1 MSESIDSDTEK
12 KDLTAAHKTAKKALW
27 NLLSIVNTERKMKIK
42 QAIYHLEKALKQTT
56 AQNPLQ
62 VQLQQL
68 NAKMNTL
75 LQKQDTAT
83 NTTQKVIKK
92 TVEQI

>member
-1 MSESIDSDTEK
+1 
-12 KDLTAAHKTAKKALW
+12 
-27 NLLSIVNTERKMKIK
+27 MKIK

>member
-1 MSESIDSDTEK
+1 ME
-12 KDLTAAHKTAKKALW
+12 
-27 NLLSIVNTERKMKIK
+27 IK

-56 AQNPLQ
+56 AQNSLQ

-68 NAKMNTL
+68 NAKINTL

-83 NTTQKVIKK
+83 NTTQKV
-92 TVEQI
+92 VFFFFFFFFLFLHLVYAV

>member
-1 MSESIDSDTEK
+1 
-12 KDLTAAHKTAKKALW
+12 
-27 NLLSIVNTERKMKIK
+27 MKIK
-42 QAIYHLEKALKQTT
+42 QAIYHLEKTLKQIT
-56 AQNPLQ
+56 AQNSLQ

-68 NAKMNTL
+68 NAKIDTR

-92 TVEQI
+92 AVE